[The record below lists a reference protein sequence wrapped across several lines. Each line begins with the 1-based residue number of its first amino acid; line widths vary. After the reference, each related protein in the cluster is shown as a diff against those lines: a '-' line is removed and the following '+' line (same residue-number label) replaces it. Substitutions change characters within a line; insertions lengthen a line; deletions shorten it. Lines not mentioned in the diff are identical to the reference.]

1 MTAWILE
8 WIIRTQTSEVS
19 HSALWVKTS
28 EVYVSPM
35 KKFPYTPLQ
44 IAIHVYAWSA
54 LILLIFDAV
63 TGNLSA
69 NPIQDLEQRTG
80 RHAITLLVLSLL
92 CTPLNTLFK
101 WSEPLK
107 RRRALG
113 LYAFMYATIHVVIFG
128 ALDYGLA
135 WSRLIQEVIEKPR
148 LVVGMIAFALLIP
161 LAITSFDI
169 WKKRLGKNWKRLH
182 QVSYLIA
189 PLVVLHYLWSKKG
202 DVLSLQGEV
211 VKPLIYGI
219 IIAIFLIMRIPPIRK
234 ALVSFS
240 TRMLALLPGK
250 NQHPKVNTP

>member
-1 MTAWILE
+1 
-8 WIIRTQTSEVS
+8 
-19 HSALWVKTS
+19 
-28 EVYVSPM
+28 M
-35 KKFPYTPLQ
+35 KKIPYTPLQ
-44 IAIHVYAWSA
+44 IAMHLYAWSG
-54 LILLIFDAV
+54 LILLTFDAV
-63 TGNLSA
+63 TGNLSP

-113 LYAFMYATIHVVIFG
+113 LYAFMYAVIHVIIF
-128 ALDYGLA
+128 ADLDYGLA
-135 WSRLIQEVIEKPR
+135 WSRLLQEVIEKPR
-148 LVVGMIAFALLIP
+148 LVVGMIAFALMIP

-182 QVSYLIA
+182 QAAYFIA

-202 DVLSLQGEV
+202 DILSLQGEIL
-211 VKPLIYGI
+211 KPLIYGL

-234 ALVSFS
+234 AIASFS
-240 TRMLALLPGK
+240 NRMLALLRHK
-250 NQHPKVNTP
+250 DQHPKAGTP